1 MNPRRTPLPRLR
13 RKTKRID
20 QLLRA
25 HFGTPARQERRDPL
39 SVLIQTILS
48 QNTTDVNSGR
58 AFASL
63 RSRFPDWS
71 DVLRART
78 STIAQAIRSG
88 GLAGQKSTRIKQI
101 LTWLHETRG
110 PLSLDFICRM
120 STPEAMAQLTS
131 LPGVGPKTASVLLL
145 FACGKPVFPVDT
157 HIHRV
162 AIRLG
167 LIPPQA
173 TAAKAHHLLGE
184 IVPKGAEFPLHMNLI
199 RHGRTVCRPRK
210 PFCSKCPLNRMCPR
224 VGVKENQ

>member
-1 MNPRRTPLPRLR
+1 MNSRRTPLPRLR

-25 HFGTPARQERRDPL
+25 HFGTPPRRERRDPL

-71 DVLRART
+71 DLLGART

-88 GLAGQKSTRIKQI
+88 GLADQKSTRIKQI

-110 PLSLDFICRM
+110 ALSLDFICRM

-145 FACGKPVFPVDT
+145 FACGKPIFPVDT

-167 LIPPQA
+167 LIPPEA
-173 TAAKAHHLLGE
+173 TAANAHRLLGE
-184 IVPKGAEFPLHMNLI
+184 IVPKGAEFRLHINLI
-199 RHGRTVCRPRK
+199 QHGRTVCRPRK
-210 PFCSKCPLNRMCPR
+210 PFCSKCPLNRICPR
-224 VGVKENQ
+224 VGVRENQ